1 MNFNRP
7 SGFSLLTPVVKNLII
22 INIVCFVISSFGEYM
37 RWYDT
42 SNTFG
47 LHYLLSPSFRPVQ
60 FITYMF
66 LHGNLEHIFFNM
78 LALWMFGNTLENY
91 WGSKKFLIYY
101 FATGIGA
108 GIFQILVA
116 YIRLHSFEIT
126 DEMWQ
131 IIVTQGD
138 ELLRSGR
145 NWVDGTLGEINLIVN
160 GPTVGA
166 SGAIF
171 GLLMAFGMLFPNAE
185 IYIYFALPIKAKW
198 FVLFYGLIELF
209 SGLRN
214 SAGDNTAH
222 FAHLGGM
229 IFGFILIKYW
239 QKHGTNFN

>member
-1 MNFNRP
+1 MSYYRP
-7 SGFSLLTPVVKNLII
+7 SGFSLLTPVVKNLIL
-22 INIVCFVISSFGEYM
+22 INIVCFVISSVGEYM

-42 SNTFG
+42 TSSLG

-78 LALWMFGNTLENY
+78 LALWMFGNTLETY

-108 GIFQILVA
+108 GIFQMIVA
-116 YIRLHSFEIT
+116 YIHLKTLNIDNET
-126 DEMWQ
+126 LD

-145 NWVDGTLGEINLIVN
+145 NWIDSTIGNANLIIN

-171 GLLMAFGMLFPNAE
+171 GLLMAFGMLFPNEE
-185 IYIYFALPIKAKW
+185 IYIYFAFPIKAKW

-229 IFGFILIKYW
+229 IFGYILLKYW

>member
-1 MNFNRP
+1 MSYYRP
-7 SGFSLLTPVVKNLII
+7 SGFTLLPPVVKNLII
-22 INIVCFVISSFGEYM
+22 INIICFIISAIGEYQH
-37 RWYDT
+37 WYDT
-42 SNTFG
+42 TNSFG

-78 LALWMFGNTLENY
+78 FALWMFGNTLENY

-108 GIFQILVA
+108 GIFQMLVT
-116 YIRLHSFEIT
+116 YIHLQTFEISN
-126 DEMWQ
+126 DMWD
-131 IIVTQGD
+131 IILTQGD
-138 ELLRSGR
+138 DLLRSGR
-145 NWVDGTLGEINLIVN
+145 NWIDDTLGSVNLIVN
-160 GPTVGA
+160 GSTVGA

-185 IYIYFALPIKAKW
+185 IYLYFALPIKAKW
-198 FVLFYGLIELF
+198 FVLMYGIIELV

-229 IFGFILIKYW
+229 IFGFILLKYW
-239 QKHGTNFN
+239 QKNRTQF

>member
-1 MNFNRP
+1 MNYSVRD
-7 SGFSLLTPVVKNLII
+7 
-22 INIVCFVISSFGEYM
+22 E
-37 RWYDT
+37 
-42 SNTFG
+42 
-47 LHYLLSPSFRPVQ
+47 
-60 FITYMF
+60 
-66 LHGNLEHIFFNM
+66 
-78 LALWMFGNTLENY
+78 
-91 WGSKKFLIYY
+91 IY
-101 FATGIGA
+101 
-108 GIFQILVA
+108 
-116 YIRLHSFEIT
+116 E
-126 DEMWQ
+126 
-131 IIVTQGD
+131 
-138 ELLRSGR
+138 
-145 NWVDGTLGEINLIVN
+145 DGTLGEINLIVN